1 MKRRQ
6 FIKKAGIV
14 AGAAVSLPYILP
26 SGRLFAASGN
36 RIANHVVFCLFAGG
50 VRNIESVE
58 KARGNLMPR
67 ILSGAGSV
75 DPTIAPGMDALPG
88 FSGTSLQNS
97 STLFRQFRYAQ
108 GPTGHFN
115 GHTTALTGNY
125 TLTDL
130 NIRESPKMP
139 TIFELYRKHNSPSQT
154 ALNAWWVSNT
164 LGPYPSLNYS
174 VYPGYGPLYGA
185 NYMQPLTLV
194 SDIGYNGLSNPI
206 QFEAAEQQRIFELR
220 SLLNKRF
227 NQAAIIKE
235 ETISNTAENA
245 IRIEQFLQAQLSNAA
260 AGQYSNPWGAGS
272 SMNSDMYNV
281 FFAERIIQEFQ
292 PELLVVNMQGVDVCH
307 SNFTDYCNN
316 LRKADFAVGKLWETI
331 QNTPG
336 MANDTILI
344 VAPEH
349 GRNLEPNTLTDAYG
363 QFAIDHTSDPTS
375 REIFCMIAGPA
386 GKVVQN
392 QIITQITGESIDI
405 VPTIAHILG
414 FRDQV
419 PGGILPGRV
428 LQESFI

>member
-1 MKRRQ
+1 
-6 FIKKAGIV
+6 
-14 AGAAVSLPYILP
+14 
-26 SGRLFAASGN
+26 
-36 RIANHVVFCLFAGG
+36 
-50 VRNIESVE
+50 
-58 KARGNLMPR
+58 
-67 ILSGAGSV
+67 
-75 DPTIAPGMDALPG
+75 
-88 FSGTSLQNS
+88 
-97 STLFRQFRYAQ
+97 
-108 GPTGHFN
+108 
-115 GHTTALTGNY
+115 
-125 TLTDL
+125 
-130 NIRESPKMP
+130 
-139 TIFELYRKHNSPSQT
+139 
-154 ALNAWWVSNT
+154 
-164 LGPYPSLNYS
+164 
-174 VYPGYGPLYGA
+174 
-185 NYMQPLTLV
+185 MQPLTLV
-194 SDIGYNGLSNPI
+194 SDMGFNGLSNPI
-206 QFEAAEQQRIFELR
+206 QFEGAEQQRIFELR

-235 ETISNTAENA
+235 ETITNTAENA
-245 IRIEQFLQAQLSNAA
+245 IRIEQFLQSQLSNAA

-272 SMNSDMYNV
+272 SMNSDMYNI